1 MPTVTI
7 LKHTGNYVYDDYTS
21 TSYGSTQ
28 GKAVYRIRELTD
40 ENPVQVISRKK
51 TDPTVV
57 AAMVKKDWYDTKIA
71 ATPVPVKVM
80 TVADDFVS
88 LNFSNM
94 INIINGI
101 PETTAQVK
109 KIVAEGPDQTNY
121 SAYAIIDAK
130 EFYRDGS
137 EIVPYEDTPD
147 VKIGG
152 HVLAYL
158 LSAAL
163 YTAIA

>member
-1 MPTVTI
+1 MTTVTI
-7 LKHTGNYVYDDYTS
+7 LKHNGNYVYDDYTS
-21 TSYGSTQ
+21 TGYGFAQ
-28 GKAVYRIRELTD
+28 GKAIYRIRELTA

-51 TDPTVV
+51 TSPVVV

-71 ATPVPVKVM
+71 ATPVPVKVT

-94 INIINGI
+94 INIINGT
-101 PETTAQVK
+101 PETPAQVRK
-109 KIVAEGPDQTNY
+109 MVAEGPDQTNF
-121 SAYAIIDAK
+121 SAYAIVDSK
-130 EFYRDGS
+130 EFYRDGN